1 MTIEALNCILLFQ
14 VEEALEAMK
23 GTGAV
28 LLFHAEAEL
37 PDLNEDPKSDPGLY
51 STFLESR
58 PPGMELAAIRTVI
71 SVCRKTR
78 VPCHIVHLSAAEALP
93 MIRGQCESL
102 QISTFPR
109 PPNRNKGNSELSTF
123 PVSTFKLEH
132 E

>member
-1 MTIEALNCILLFQ
+1 MQ
-14 VEEALEAMK
+14 VEAALEAMK

-37 PDLNEDPKSDPGLY
+37 PGQSCDPSGDPGLY

-58 PPGMELAAIRTVI
+58 PPGMELAAIETVI

-93 MIRGQCESL
+93 MIRGL
-102 QISTFPR
+102 
-109 PPNRNKGNSELSTF
+109 NRLYYSGTKRHYF
-123 PVSTFKLEH
+123 
-132 E
+132 

>member
-1 MTIEALNCILLFQ
+1 MKHCIVIVLFQ
-14 VEEALEAMK
+14 VEEALEALK

-37 PDLNEDPKSDPGLY
+37 PDLNEDPNSDPGLY

-58 PPGMELAAIRTVI
+58 PPGMELAAIMTVI

-93 MIRGQCESL
+93 MIRGQCVN
-102 QISTFPR
+102 ISTFPV
-109 PPNRNKGNSELSTF
+109 LF
-123 PVSTFKLEH
+123 LKLEH

>member
-1 MTIEALNCILLFQ
+1 
-14 VEEALEAMK
+14 MK

-37 PDLNEDPKSDPGLY
+37 PGHSCDPSGDPSGDPGLY

-58 PPGMELAAIRTVI
+58 PPGMELAAIETVI

-93 MIRGQCESL
+93 MIRGL
-102 QISTFPR
+102 
-109 PPNRNKGNSELSTF
+109 NRL
-123 PVSTFKLEH
+123 LH
-132 E
+132 RHY

>member
-1 MTIEALNCILLFQ
+1 MR
-14 VEEALEAMK
+14 

-37 PDLNEDPKSDPGLY
+37 PELGEAPDWDPGLY

-58 PPGMELAAIRTVI
+58 PPAMELAAIRTVI

-93 MIRGQCESL
+93 MIRGQS
-102 QISTFPR
+102 SV
-109 PPNRNKGNSELSTF
+109 
-123 PVSTFKLEH
+123 VSSWFYLRYS
-132 E
+132 